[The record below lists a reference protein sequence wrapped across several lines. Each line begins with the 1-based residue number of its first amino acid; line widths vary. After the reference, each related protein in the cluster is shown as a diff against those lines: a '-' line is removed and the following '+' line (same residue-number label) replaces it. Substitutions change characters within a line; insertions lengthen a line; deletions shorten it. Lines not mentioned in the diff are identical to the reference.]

1 MCANHS
7 LNLFQSNNNTI
18 CTEEDHQL
26 EVEDVVED
34 AVEDAEDLVEGKN
47 LGKNEY
53 IQFGC
58 IRCIYVILCQPH
70 PSFLFWFS

>member
-1 MCANHS
+1 
-7 LNLFQSNNNTI
+7 
-18 CTEEDHQL
+18 
-26 EVEDVVED
+26 VED

-53 IQFGC
+53 LQFGC
-58 IRCIYVILCQPH
+58 LRCINVILCQPH